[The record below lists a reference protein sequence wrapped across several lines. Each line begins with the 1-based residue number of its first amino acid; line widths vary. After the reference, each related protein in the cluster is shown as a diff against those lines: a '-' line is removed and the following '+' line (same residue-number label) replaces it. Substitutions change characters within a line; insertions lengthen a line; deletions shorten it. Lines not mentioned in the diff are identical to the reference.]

1 MVDSGGSK
9 VGHILSAR
17 SVIVVTAESQPRC
30 RDQCEER
37 FMASGMKLVVYPV
50 ADLAQAKAL
59 YGQLLGVAPYVD
71 APYYVGFRVGDQE
84 VGLDP
89 HGHAKGMAGPIGY
102 WQVGDIEASLNRLVA
117 AGATVQQA
125 TSDVGGGKLIAWVK
139 DADGNLTG
147 LIQMPQAS

>member
-1 MVDSGGSK
+1 MHPGAWHARKNLVGACQIQLREVRKQDHAYRQRRRRRASYHGRCPFFCASTTRSGYQLAGVRAISQMVDSGGSK

-71 APYYVGFRVGDQE
+71 
-84 VGLDP
+84 
-89 HGHAKGMAGPIGY
+89 
-102 WQVGDIEASLNRLVA
+102 
-117 AGATVQQA
+117 
-125 TSDVGGGKLIAWVK
+125 
-139 DADGNLTG
+139 
-147 LIQMPQAS
+147 